1 MCFTVWCVIRGTLRF
16 FFLHDQGALEFYT
29 YGHTLSLHDALPISE
44 IDVVVFLVSRHFG
57 LKNFGGLYGGLLAAL
72 SIGTALGPLAAAQ
85 IYDRTG
91 SYEMFL
97 WLRSEEH
104 TSELQ
109 SLMRISYAV
118 FCLKKKKNQTT
129 LNSTRLIAR
138 HQHS

>member
-97 WLRSEEH
+97 WL
-104 TSELQ
+104 
-109 SLMRISYAV
+109 SLGVMAASSVAIA
-118 FCLKKKKNQTT
+118 T
-129 LNSTRLIAR
+129 LPRR
-138 HQHS
+138 HRAWAPVRA